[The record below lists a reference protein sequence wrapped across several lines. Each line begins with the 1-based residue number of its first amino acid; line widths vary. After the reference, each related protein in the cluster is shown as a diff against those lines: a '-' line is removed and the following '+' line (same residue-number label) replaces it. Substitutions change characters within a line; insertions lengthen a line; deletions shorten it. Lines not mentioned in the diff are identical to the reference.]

1 MSKKKKKGKFS
12 SLFQFWR
19 EVMGGKYLIGE
30 PMRRNIKYLLLI
42 IVLAIIYISNRY
54 QCQEAMLE
62 GKQLNDTLMDRS
74 YKALTAMSQLKEATR
89 RSIVEESLAD
99 TTLMTPKEPLFI
111 VK

>member
-12 SLFQFWR
+12 SPFQFWR